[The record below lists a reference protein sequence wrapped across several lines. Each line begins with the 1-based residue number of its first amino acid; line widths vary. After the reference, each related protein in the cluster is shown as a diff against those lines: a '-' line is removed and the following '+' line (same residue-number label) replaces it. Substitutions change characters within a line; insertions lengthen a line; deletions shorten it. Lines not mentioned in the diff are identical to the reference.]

1 MRLMLYNHRLVAAIT
16 QRTCRTAYPRFFSS
30 SHIRHQSS
38 KPEAIMDSD
47 FQPEPRIGETAFHTA
62 TDLVEKLRKAG
73 QTVGVA
79 ESLTAGAVCST
90 IASAMGA
97 SNVFRGGCVAYGSE
111 LKEELLGV
119 DKELIA
125 KEGVI
130 HADVAK
136 QMAEGARRITS
147 LKDGNTT
154 TWGVGTTGVAGPE
167 KQDDKPV
174 GTVYIGIAGPKGTV
188 SYGYKFEGTREQ
200 IIEATAVEA
209 LHRLRKLL

>member
-1 MRLMLYNHRLVAAIT
+1 MLFRSAGLTNQHQEKRQILLPHGFAAFHAVDDIQPST
-16 QRTCRTAYPRFFSS
+16 
-30 SHIRHQSS
+30 
-38 KPEAIMDSD
+38 AIMDSD

-62 TDLVEKLRKAG
+62 TDLVEKLRDAG

-79 ESLTAGAVCST
+79 ESLTAGAVCSA

-97 SNVFRGGCVAYGSE
+97 SQVFRGGIVSYDTKM
-111 LKEELLGV
+111 KEELLGV

-130 HADVAK
+130 HAEVAK

-147 LKDGNTT
+147 LKDSAT
-154 TWGVGTTGVAGPE
+154 TWGIGTTGVAGPE

-188 SYGYKFEGTREQ
+188 SYGYKLPGTREQ
-200 IIEATAVEA
+200 IIEACAVEA

>member
-1 MRLMLYNHRLVAAIT
+1 
-16 QRTCRTAYPRFFSS
+16 
-30 SHIRHQSS
+30 
-38 KPEAIMDSD
+38 MDSD
-47 FQPEPRIGETAFHTA
+47 FQPDPRIGETAFHVA
-62 TDLVEKLRKAG
+62 TDLVEKLRNAG

-97 SNVFRGGCVAYGSE
+97 SKVFRGGCVAYGSE

-119 DKELIA
+119 DKQLIA
-125 KEGVI
+125 EKGVI

-147 LKDGNTT
+147 LKDSET
-154 TWGVGTTGVAGPE
+154 TWGIGTTGVAGPD

-174 GTVYIGIAGPKGTV
+174 GTVYIGIAGPNGTY
-188 SYGYKFEGTREQ
+188 SFGFAFPGTREQ
-200 IIEATAVEA
+200 IIEATTVEA
-209 LHRLRKLL
+209 LHRLRKSL